1 MVAYFKDG
9 NGKSKQRLK
18 LQYLKTILKT
28 ADTFVNNATTA
39 TFVKLSITA
48 LELTVIPIS
57 IGIVHLLVLN
67 NKVLYEIL
75 TNKDKKY

>member
-9 NGKSKQRLK
+9 NGKSKQRIK
-18 LQYLKTILKT
+18 LQYLKTLLKT
-28 ADTFVNNATTA
+28 VDTFVNNDTTA

-57 IGIVHLLVLN
+57 IGIVRLLVLN